1 MHDRDE
7 RDLRAVVRR
16 DRRPAVPAGWLP
28 AWLPGVN
35 RRTSFSVLYAD
46 DDLLVT
52 LSDDDDLRV
61 ARRKAL

>member
-1 MHDRDE
+1 MPCGLAGSGRGA
-7 RDLRAVVRR
+7 RALP
-16 DRRPAVPAGWLP
+16 RPAVPAGWLP

>member
-1 MHDRDE
+1 M
-7 RDLRAVVRR
+7 
-16 DRRPAVPAGWLP
+16 PAGWLP